1 MLDYSFLVGLGI
13 GSIICFY
20 SIFRLRKQF
29 KIILMQREQRLF
41 TLTSITEKIVASA
54 NLQRSGLLNKDI
66 EDLLL
71 EGLDMPSIEKAG
83 ITIRGLAN
91 RNLSRP
97 ESMRFCLDRLQKNMD
112 QLEKDYHDPYRWKKA
127 TK

>member
-1 MLDYSFLVGLGI
+1 MLDYSFLIGLGI

-20 SIFRLRKQF
+20 TIFRLRKQF

-41 TLTSITEKIVASA
+41 ALTSVTEKLVASA
-54 NLQRSGLLNKDI
+54 NLQRSGLLNKEI
-66 EDLLL
+66 EDSLL
-71 EGLDMPSIEKAG
+71 EGLNMSAIEKAG

-97 ESMRFCLDRLQKNMD
+97 ESMQFCLDRLQKNID
-112 QLEKDYHDPYRWKKA
+112 QLEKDYNDPFRWKKPS
-127 TK
+127 

>member
-1 MLDYSFLVGLGI
+1 MLDYSFLIGLGI

-20 SIFRLRKQF
+20 TIFRLRKQF

-41 TLTSITEKIVASA
+41 ALTSVTEKLVASA
-54 NLQRSGLLNKDI
+54 NLQRSGLLNKEI
-66 EDLLL
+66 EDTLL
-71 EGLDMPSIEKAG
+71 EGLNMPAIEKAG

-97 ESMRFCLDRLQKNMD
+97 ESMQFCLDRLQKNID
-112 QLEKDYHDPYRWKKA
+112 QLEKDYNDPYRWKK
-127 TK
+127 TH

>member
-1 MLDYSFLVGLGI
+1 MLDYSFLIGLGI

-20 SIFRLRKQF
+20 TIFRLRKQF

-41 TLTSITEKIVASA
+41 ALTSVTEKLVASA
-54 NLQRSGLLNKDI
+54 NLQRSGLLNKEI
-66 EDLLL
+66 EDSLL
-71 EGLDMPSIEKAG
+71 EGLNMSAIEKAG

-97 ESMRFCLDRLQKNMD
+97 ESMQFCLDRLQKNID
-112 QLEKDYHDPYRWKKA
+112 QLGKDYNDPFRWKKPS
-127 TK
+127 